1 MMPNGNSL
9 EVGVIGAG
17 TAGLA
22 TAIALA
28 RAGYAVTVFEKHRA
42 LAPLGAGILIQ
53 PQALRRWMRWAS
65 APPSMRPACR

>member
-1 MMPNGNSL
+1 MMPNGNKL

-28 RAGYAVTVFEKHRA
+28 RAGHAVTVFEKHRA

-53 PQALRRWMRWAS
+53 PQGIAASMRWAS
-65 APPSMRPACR
+65 EPPSMRPACR